1 MMQMMKRFDDRYNR
15 LDTIPAFD
23 RRTDRNGKTI
33 GLSRAAYHECET
45 SDRKNFVRQKT
56 ENIK

>member
-33 GLSRAAYHECET
+33 GLSRAAYTMSVRRVIEKT
-45 SDRKNFVRQKT
+45 SFARRQR
-56 ENIK
+56 I